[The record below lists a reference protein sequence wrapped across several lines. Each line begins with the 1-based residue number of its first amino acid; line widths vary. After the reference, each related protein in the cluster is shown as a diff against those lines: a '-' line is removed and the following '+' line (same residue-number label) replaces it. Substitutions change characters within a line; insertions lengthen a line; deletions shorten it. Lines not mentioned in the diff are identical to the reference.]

1 MRYPQ
6 LYAKI
11 AAFLPT
17 CDQERADRAR
27 MLEQMRLRGDLLTRG
42 DPVMHFTASSWIVTP
57 DRRRALLVW
66 HELYRSWSWTGGHAD
81 GEEDLL
87 AVAMREAAEETGLDA
102 LVPVQPE
109 IFSLEILG
117 VSGHMKRGAY
127 VSSHLHLN
135 ATYLLEADPAASLC
149 PAPGETKDVAWF
161 GMDEILSLSSEPH
174 MLPIYRK
181 LIEKTRALFLR
192 SGE

>member
-1 MRYPQ
+1 MPYP
-6 LYAKI
+6 LLRGRLE
-11 AAFLPT
+11 AFAPS
-17 CDQERADRAR
+17 CDQERADKA
-27 MLEQMRLRGDLLTRG
+27 MILTQMDLRGNLLTRE
-42 DPVMHFTASSWIVTP
+42 DPVMHFTASSWIVSP

-81 GEEDLL
+81 GEEDLR
-87 AVAMREAAEETGLDA
+87 AVALREAREETGIAVLR
-102 LVPVQPE
+102 PVIPE

-117 VSGHMKRGAY
+117 VAGHEKRGRYLSA
-127 VSSHLHLN
+127 HLHLN
-135 ATYLLEADPAASLC
+135 TTYLLEADPAAPLR

-181 LIEKTRALFLR
+181 LIEKTRAL
-192 SGE
+192 

>member
-1 MRYPQ
+1 
-6 LYAKI
+6 
-11 AAFLPT
+11 
-17 CDQERADRAR
+17 

-102 LVPVQPE
+102 LVPVQPEINAHLSKPVQPE

-181 LIEKTRALFLR
+181 LIEKTRALFPR